1 MGNDKE
7 LLRLY
12 ESIQYIE
19 DNSDDNVISEGIWSK
34 IKYGLSKLGRYKAGG
49 KIIGKNKVTKDAAEK
64 VRKILNKESNK
75 LLRGL
80 DDKIK
85 EVSPEFPNDEKGFTF
100 LRGILTIGAVYDSIV
115 AGTKKSEGEEGYI
128 PVDMANQIIG
138 DLRTIVTKYLDVDL
152 AGIYTTMESEEK
164 DGLILTE
171 QEKEMLSEKN
181 WLSKGYD
188 AVKGAK
194 DKAMD
199 GMFGAK
205 KGASKPREAGSRMGA
220 RMDPNSGKQDFET
233 KRMGKDGLESN
244 RLPAILTALGGAMG
258 AASWMLQT
266 EWFKDLVSE
275 TVTTPAEWGTEEIQ
289 STIENNIN
297 VDPNGLSYTIQNN
310 LPDSMGIDLGPN
322 APVGNLDKALEFYGG
337 GNKEEGIKVI
347 SQFIDPKVRAESVAN
362 LTQQL
367 SDSGSNSTVG
377 DIFNTGE
384 GTYGSRG
391 GLFSQYGG
399 AKSAIAKFATTRL
412 RRFVVKQAGKTVVT
426 TAVGGKLIAIAPML
440 GVLGVALVAA
450 GVTVKVLREKGQRQS
465 RAKTLNDLLQML
477 QDVQGVEGNQPVV
490 IEPEPPTDVPPTPT
504 DEPPIDSEFLK
515 GNRNMQLGHLS
526 KNFLP
531 QGEDV
536 WSKLGL
542 KDGTILPTGFID
554 ASLSQ
559 GKSRDED
566 YKKKYLT
573 KYYNHLKK
581 DGSFNQETSVD
592 DWMSKVTEARPV
604 TQWISSTRKNIGGFI
619 KALRKL
625 FKDDGF
631 EIGDRV
637 QAKTSRPGERGKG
650 MGIAGANE
658 STNHQNN
665 LIVEA
670 MLGGTA
676 DGAGFDESLF
686 MKNLPQF
693 MEMLSM
699 MYYGAKGTKLSYN
712 KEAVLAKCKDNGCKG
727 GTSQKYQQTKSDA
740 YKLKGTDYMSEEI
753 TRMKSLM
760 K

>member
-85 EVSPEFPNDEKGFTF
+85 EVAPEFPNDEKGFTF

-115 AGTKKSEGEEGYI
+115 
-128 PVDMANQIIG
+128 ANQIIG

-171 QEKEMLSEKN
+171 QEKELLSEKN

-205 KGASKPREAGSRMGA
+205 KGASKPREDGSRMGA
-220 RMDPNSGKQDFET
+220 RMDKNSGKQDFET

-289 STIENNIN
+289 GTIENNIN

-337 GNKEEGIKVI
+337 GDKEEGIKVI
-347 SQFIDPKVRAESVAN
+347 SQFIDPEVRAESVAN

-399 AKSAIAKFATTRL
+399 AKAAIAKFATTRL

-440 GVLGVALVAA
+440 GVLGIVLVAA

-504 DEPPIDSEFLK
+504 DEPPTDEPPIDSEFLK

-531 QGEDV
+531 PGEDV
-536 WSKLGL
+536 WSRLDL

-559 GKSRDED
+559 GKSRDEN

-581 DGSFNQETSVD
+581 DGSFNQEISVE

-619 KALRKL
+619 KALKKN
-625 FKDDGF
+625 FSEF

-650 MGIAGANE
+650 MGIAGE
-658 STNHQNN
+658 SINGQNN
-665 LIVEA
+665 LILEA
-670 MLGGTA
+670 VLGNTA

-712 KEAVLAKCKDNGCKG
+712 KEAVLAKCKDNGCEG
-727 GTSQKYQQTKSDA
+727 GSSVKYQQTKSDA
-740 YKLKGTDYMSEEI
+740 YQLKGTDYMSEEI